1 MMSRFL
7 ASSILLLVL
16 TVTALADI
24 ARPNNNS
31 STKPVKVVMHAG
43 LQVVPDAKAYE
54 ARLEIP
60 QELWNQMHAGMTN
73 LPANPTMAQR
83 IAQSSPRTIIAGLFL
98 FLSVSFAGVWLVRS
112 GQRNQRIAA
121 IIVLGAAILGAA
133 TIITRANAGPP
144 GYIRWQNLPK
154 NLNEGRPTVAGVDV
168 VIVSEGDGIKLVM
181 PIRKANSPAE

>member
-7 ASSILLLVL
+7 ASSFLVLAL
-16 TVTALADI
+16 TVTVLGDI
-24 ARPNNNS
+24 ARPNSNS
-31 STKPVKVVMHAG
+31 SSKPVKVVIHSG
-43 LQVVPDAKAYE
+43 LQIVPDAKAYE

-60 QELWNQMHAGMTN
+60 QELWNQMRAGMTD
-73 LPANPTMAQR
+73 LPSNPTLAQR

-121 IIVLGAAILGAA
+121 AILLSAAILGAA

-144 GYIRWQNLPK
+144 GYVRWQNLPK
-154 NLNEGRPTVAGVDV
+154 NLNEGRPTSAGVDI
-168 VIVSEGDGIKLVM
+168 VIVTEGDTIKLVM
-181 PIRKANSPAE
+181 PFRKSANPTE